1 VKINGRRVEAT
12 PEGTLLLIENDDRPG
27 MIGAYGT
34 LLGKHQINI
43 ANMSLSRNVEGGTA
57 MTLLTL
63 DSVPPDAVIAELEK
77 VPGVKRIHCMVL
89 DA

>member
-1 VKINGRRVEAT
+1 
-12 PEGTLLLIENDDRPG
+12 

-34 LLGKHQINI
+34 ILGKHQVNI
-43 ANMSLSRNVEGGTA
+43 ANMSLSRNVEGGIA

-63 DSVPPDAVIAELEK
+63 DSAPGEEVIAELK
-77 VPGVKRIHCMVL
+77 KIPGVKSIHCLVL